1 MKKANVKVDLIKKT
15 ITMTTAFQKKAQK
28 YGSEEYKELA
38 AILNEHPD
46 FEIIIVKATKK
57 KENFEEKKEQ
67 LKKISYAKMKAY
79 IKQEHSEDLEEFE
92 VEKKKIY
99 FNTSTYHAVLVWFTK
114 KYNKDEAFKTFMEMQ
129 EAETANPEAEVNKED
144 NEAA

>member
-1 MKKANVKVDLIKKT
+1 MKKTNVKVDLIKRT

-28 YGSEEYKELA
+28 YGSEEYKELV
-38 AILNEHPD
+38 AILSVHPD

-57 KENFEEKKEQ
+57 KDNYEEKKEQ

-79 IKQEHSEDLEEFE
+79 IKQEHPEDMKEFE
-92 VEKKKIY
+92 SEKEKIY

-114 KYNKDEAFKTFMEMQ
+114 KYNTDEAFKTFMELQ
-129 EAETANPEAEVNKED
+129 EETTNPEVTEINRDDK
-144 NEAA
+144 EAA

>member
-1 MKKANVKVDLIKKT
+1 
-15 ITMTTAFQKKAQK
+15 MTTAFQKKAQK
-28 YGSEEYKELA
+28 YGSEEYIELV

-67 LKKISYAKMKAY
+67 LKKIPYAKMKAF
-79 IKQEHSEDLEEFE
+79 IKQEHPEDLKEFE
-92 VEKKKIY
+92 TEKKKIY
-99 FNTSTYHAVLVWFTK
+99 FNTTTYHAVLVWFTK

-129 EAETANPEAEVNKED
+129 EVETANPEVEVNKED